1 MSDENVLNAAI
12 EAIYEALKNDNQEID
27 LRIKEL
33 KEALK
38 AAGQSEVTF
47 EPARLAQNN
56 RQGRKLLQ
64 SYFKKRGVKVA
75 FSQAA

>member
-1 MSDENVLNAAI
+1 MTGEIGLDSAVD
-12 EAIYEALKNDNQEID
+12 AIYEALKNDNQEID

-38 AAGQSEVTF
+38 TAGQSEVTF
-47 EPARLAQNN
+47 EPTKLAQNN

-64 SYFKKRGVKVA
+64 SYFKKRGVKVL
-75 FSQAA
+75 FL

>member
-1 MSDENVLNAAI
+1 MSNNELNGAI
-12 EAIYEALKNDNQEID
+12 DAIYEALKNDNHEID

-33 KEALK
+33 KAAMLG
-38 AAGQSEVTF
+38 AGQSEVVF
-47 EPARLAQNN
+47 EPAKLAQNN

-75 FSQAA
+75 FANVE